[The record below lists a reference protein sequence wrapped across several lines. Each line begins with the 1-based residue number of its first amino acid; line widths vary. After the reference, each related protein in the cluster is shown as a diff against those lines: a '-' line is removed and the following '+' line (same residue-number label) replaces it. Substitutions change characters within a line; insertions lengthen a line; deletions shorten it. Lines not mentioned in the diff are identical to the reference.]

1 MDEKIT
7 LSDGTEF
14 AGYALNIGDLFL
26 YLYGSTMPVVF
37 NALHGNTGDIV
48 YTQANGDEVTF
59 TGFTKLVAVRD
70 EGNNLITAVLHKG
83 G

>member
-26 YLYGSTMPVVF
+26 YLYGSTMPIVF
-37 NALHGNTGDIV
+37 NVLFGNTGDIV

-70 EGNNLITAVLHKG
+70 EGNNLITAVMKG
-83 G
+83 V